1 MGLTCTKWSS
11 FPPKTVGWGS
21 FTCDAGY
28 SKSDITQRCIKN
40 CESGYTNTG
49 EFCHRDAITK
59 GWGSFTCDAGYFKSD
74 ITHRCHKNCPN
85 EYTSMGETCHRPM
98 SILGLDSMGC
108 KSDEKEGG
116 VAGER
121 CYPINGSKCFNN
133 GDFDAGFCYSKCESG
148 HDGVGPVC
156 WQTCDNSMVS
166 CGMSCGKTTADCVIA
181 GVDQAVSTLVLA
193 ANIATLGLGT
203 PATGAV
209 TAGVTATMTISGK
222 AVAGTTK
229 LGKALIKAAQSIK
242 PNNLKPGAN
251 VIQRIV
257 TAKFGTQVRTIK
269 TIAKVGST
277 TYQAMQDY
285 RTLYAEDFAAQTSD
299 EIVAELDSHFHPITA
314 KFLKGLWG
322 ERMME
327 ELAEA
332 NNWEIAGYALAA
344 ASIVDI
350 SGVTGVVS
358 AYAKP
363 ICKTVVP
370 FPCTDA
376 GTDDC

>member
-1 MGLTCTKWSS
+1 MGLTCTNWSFGS
-11 FPPKTVGWGS
+11 WDTVGWGS

-28 SKSDITQRCIKN
+28 FKSDITQRCHKN

-49 EFCHRDAITK
+49 DFCHRDAITK

-85 EYTSMGETCHRPM
+85 EYTNMGETCHRLV
-98 SILGLDSMGC
+98 STLGLDSMGC
-108 KSDEKEGG
+108 KSDEEKGG

-121 CYPINGSKCFNN
+121 CYPINGMCFDN
-133 GDFDAGFCYSKCESG
+133 GDYDAGLCYSKCESG

-156 WQTCDNSMVS
+156 WQTCDNSMVN
-166 CGMSCGKTTADCVIA
+166 CGLSCGKTTATCVTA
-181 GVDQAVSTLVLA
+181 GADMALSTLVLA
-193 ANIATLGLGT
+193 ANIVTLGLGT
-203 PATGAV
+203 PATATA
-209 TAGVTATMTISGK
+209 TAGVTATMNISGK
-222 AVAGTTK
+222 VVAGTTK
-229 LGKALIKAAQSIK
+229 VGKALIKAAQTIK
-242 PNNLKPGAN
+242 PSNLKPGAN

-257 TAKFGTQVRTIK
+257 TARFGTEIKMIK
-269 TIAKVGST
+269 TVAKIDYIA
-277 TYQAMQDY
+277 YQAMQDY
-285 RTLYAEDFAAQTSD
+285 RTSYAEDFATQTSD
-299 EIVAELDSHFHPITA
+299 EIGAELDSHFHPITA

-332 NNWEIAGYALAA
+332 NNWEIAGSALAA

-358 AYAKP
+358 AYAKQ
-363 ICKTVVP
+363 ICKKVVP

-376 GTDDC
+376 STDDC